1 MWNCDYKLRGVSKM
15 NWNAFVATMSFIAMV
30 INFLKVKEG
39 NNFYNALIN
48 ALICGV
54 SMAMV
59 VKG

>member
-1 MWNCDYKLRGVSKM
+1 M

-54 SMAMV
+54 SVAMV